1 MLCYV
6 CMYTTYICIYVIVSI
21 YYTLYIS
28 YIYIYIIYI
37 YVIYII
43 IIYIYNYIIYI
54 YMIYIVVRCNMIL
67 CEMLWNRCL
76 WPMIIYDAY
85 YLSNKIS
92 PKLALPQLH
101 STARQWHPV
110 WSAWH
115 PWISGLSAP
124 IPVGCWQWN
133 DCKTTIKLPSR
144 ITSIL
149 CLMIIMIRYSEWGS
163 LCLLCS
169 LDLGSVRINPTGHPQ
184 GPYRHVGTWHVK
196 ATPRR
201 PRKTAW
207 CLVEAPQASW
217 RRHPQWP

>member
-1 MLCYV
+1 
-6 CMYTTYICIYVIVSI
+6 
-21 YYTLYIS
+21 
-28 YIYIYIIYI
+28 
-37 YVIYII
+37 
-43 IIYIYNYIIYI
+43 
-54 YMIYIVVRCNMIL
+54 MIYIVVRCNMIL

-133 DCKTTIKLPSR
+133 DCKTTIKLPPR

>member
-1 MLCYV
+1 M
-6 CMYTTYICIYVIVSI
+6 S
-21 YYTLYIS
+21 
-28 YIYIYIIYI
+28 
-37 YVIYII
+37 
-43 IIYIYNYIIYI
+43 YIYNYHIYIQLYNI

-85 YLSNKIS
+85 YLPNKIS

>member
-1 MLCYV
+1 
-6 CMYTTYICIYVIVSI
+6 
-21 YYTLYIS
+21 
-28 YIYIYIIYI
+28 
-37 YVIYII
+37 
-43 IIYIYNYIIYI
+43 
-54 YMIYIVVRCNMIL
+54 MIYIVVRCNMIL

-133 DCKTTIKLPSR
+133 DCKTTIQLPSR

-163 LCLLCS
+163 LCLCS

-184 GPYRHVGTWHVK
+184 GPYGHVGTWHVK